1 MKLQDLDYLESAS
14 VVNHSILGAASAYAV
29 YAGGDVYAGYGA
41 GSANAL
47 AVALGPSTN
56 AVTNTK
62 VVTSLY
68 PDYGITQST
77 AKAKATATAPGFSG
91 SASYFGNSSFAG
103 TGSGGITATLTTTS
117 TRRY

>member
-1 MKLQDLDYLESAS
+1 MKLQDLDYLESDS
-14 VVNHSILGAASAYAV
+14 VVNHSVLGASGLLV

-47 AVALGPSTN
+47 AVALGPTTN

-62 VVTSLY
+62 VITSLY

-77 AKAKATATAPGFSG
+77 AKAKATATGLGFSG
-91 SASYFGNSSFAG
+91 SASYFGNSSFSG
-103 TGSGGITATLTTTS
+103 TGSGGITSTFITTT
-117 TRRY
+117 TRQ

>member
-1 MKLQDLDYLESAS
+1 MQLQDLDYLEFSRVDPQKVS
-14 VVNHSILGAASAYAV
+14 GAAYVV

-47 AVALGPSTN
+47 AVALGPTTD

-68 PDYGITQST
+68 PGYGITQST
-77 AKAKATATAPGFSG
+77 ATAKATVMAPGFSG
-91 SASYFGNSSFAG
+91 TASYFGNSSFAG
-103 TGSGGITATLTTTS
+103 TASGGMTSTFTS
-117 TRRY
+117 TRTSVKS